1 MTDDRIRDE
10 IARDLRPVR
19 PLWTPS
25 RRALALV
32 PLAIAVVVGVPIL
45 ELFRSD
51 MSALGFFRTWGL
63 SIAEAI
69 AGLIIVSIGLRQSV
83 PGRSLGNRA
92 LFAAAILGLAVPLV
106 GYRVTTDSFGVGPT
120 SWEEWRYGVVCL
132 RVSLIGTAPLFVVAA
147 LLASRGLPVRPV
159 AAGSL
164 YGLGCGIV
172 ADAGLRL
179 YCEFTTV
186 QHVILEHFGAVVVS
200 MILGAVVS
208 KTAGALNVYK
218 DRARPATRDRR

>member
-1 MTDDRIRDE
+1 MSDDRIREE

-25 RRALALV
+25 RRALGLV
-32 PLAIAVVVGVPIL
+32 PLAIAIVVGLPIVQ
-45 ELFRSD
+45 LFRSD
-51 MSALGFFRTWGL
+51 MAALGVFRTWGL
-63 SIAEAI
+63 SIVEAI
-69 AGLIIVSIGLRQSV
+69 AGVVIIWIGLRESV
-83 PGRSLGNRA
+83 PGRSLGNRV
-92 LFAAAILGLAVPLV
+92 LFAAAVLGLAVPLV
-106 GYRVTTDSFGVGPT
+106 VYRATTNSFGVGPT
-120 SWEEWRYGVVCL
+120 SWDEWRYGIVCF

-147 LLASRGLPVRPV
+147 LLVSRGLPARPV

-164 YGLGCGIV
+164 YGLGCGII

-179 YCEFTTV
+179 YCEYTTV
-186 QHVILEHFGAVVVS
+186 QHVILEHFGAIVVS

-208 KTAGALNVYK
+208 KMAGALNVYK